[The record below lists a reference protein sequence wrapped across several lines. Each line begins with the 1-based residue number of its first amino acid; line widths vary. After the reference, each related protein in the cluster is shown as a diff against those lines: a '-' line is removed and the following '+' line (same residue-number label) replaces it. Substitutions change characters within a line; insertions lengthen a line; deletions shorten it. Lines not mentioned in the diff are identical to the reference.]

1 MQIIKK
7 REEDKYTGERRI
19 ATLLPKQWSHFSLL
33 KKKKKN
39 SMDTVPENKSPKNY
53 YRLKITKFHF
63 DPKEAT

>member
-19 ATLLPKQWSHFSLL
+19 ATLLPKHSDHTSPYL
-33 KKKKKN
+33 KKKKT